1 MVTSLSASSKE
12 NMHKIF
18 GHCESR
24 FWAILTGG
32 NEALFITDPILF
44 YGNGRDCANPKKPL
58 RFRTPGTLYRRSR
71 FRIFDFFLQLNNDII

>member
-44 YGNGRDCANPKKPL
+44 YGNGRDCANPKKAFAIPN
-58 RFRTPGTLYRRSR
+58 TGYTVP
-71 FRIFDFFLQLNNDII
+71 